1 MNRLHEKGSAQLKYS
16 LISNALCPV
25 LDIDDATALKAVFR
39 QNMLHNFVIPMC
51 NLHGYSQNAQSTSS
65 DQAFD
70 TPFLLPLAAIPVDDT
85 VRFVIEPCTFINIQ
99 ISRIFT

>member
-51 NLHGYSQNAQSTSS
+51 IHTDILKMFKAPVQTGFRY
-65 DQAFD
+65 AF
-70 TPFLLPLAAIPVDDT
+70 PLTAGSHPVDDT
-85 VRFVIEPCTFINIQ
+85 VRFVIKPCTFINIQ
-99 ISRIFT
+99 ISRIFA

>member
-16 LISNALCPV
+16 FISNALCPV

-51 NLHGYSQNAQSTSS
+51 IHTDILKMFKAPVQR
-65 DQAFD
+65 AF
-70 TPFLLPLAAIPVDDT
+70 LAASSAALRKVEFT
-85 VRFVIEPCTFINIQ
+85 VFVNRLMLVAIT
-99 ISRIFT
+99 

>member
-39 QNMLHNFVIPMC
+39 QNMLHNFVIPIFKRVEKGMFAGFSSEEKEC
-51 NLHGYSQNAQSTSS
+51 FYSCLQKLSGNLEQMLQ
-65 DQAFD
+65 QAKKED
-70 TPFLLPLAAIPVDDT
+70 W
-85 VRFVIEPCTFINIQ
+85 N
-99 ISRIFT
+99 

>member
-51 NLHGYSQNAQSTSS
+51 IHTDILKNVQSTSS
-65 DQAFD
+65 DR
-70 TPFLLPLAAIPVDDT
+70 LPIRLSFY
-85 VRFVIEPCTFINIQ
+85 RW
-99 ISRIFT
+99 

>member
-51 NLHGYSQNAQSTSS
+51 ILSLIH
-65 DQAFD
+65 
-70 TPFLLPLAAIPVDDT
+70 I
-85 VRFVIEPCTFINIQ
+85 
-99 ISRIFT
+99 

>member
-39 QNMLHNFVIPMC
+39 QNVLHHFVIPMC
-51 NLHGYSQNAQSTSS
+51 IHTDILKMFK
-65 DQAFD
+65 DR
-70 TPFLLPLAAIPVDDT
+70 LPIRLSFYRWQP
-85 VRFVIEPCTFINIQ
+85 
-99 ISRIFT
+99 SGG

>member
-51 NLHGYSQNAQSTSS
+51 IHTDILKMFKAPVQTGFRYDPQRCHYRAWEPSS
-65 DQAFD
+65 G
-70 TPFLLPLAAIPVDDT
+70 IPV
-85 VRFVIEPCTFINIQ
+85 
-99 ISRIFT
+99 